1 MTKNYQSTRVKETKN
16 PSALVTKLFESAR
29 RDFRLW
35 MMENEHIVRENN
47 KELCFTVRWSLKKV
61 WMKMRRS
68 PLSWRG
74 GDETVCV
81 LANPNFTTLSLST
94 FTWGD
99 FVNDLGEFRSIDKD
113 AVKSRITHCFLFWGK
128 FQNVPS
134 NVFRH
139 DHLMNGAFNP
149 TLPPSHPSPFE
160 KNWRQ
165 HRFWQFCEKCGG
177 KLAQIIL
184 EREEKRSQL
193 SMILTLWS
201 PFPLFVGVAKILASD
216 QSGSV

>member
-1 MTKNYQSTRVKETKN
+1 MAPVLLSSSREKSLDAWKRERNDKKIINPREWRRQRTRVHLWQNCLNRQEETFDCEW
-16 PSALVTKLFESAR
+16 L
-29 RDFRLW
+29 
-35 MMENEHIVRENN
+35 NEHIVRENN
-47 KELCFTVRWSLKKV
+47 KELCFTVRWSFKKV
-61 WMKMRRS
+61 LMKMRRS

-128 FQNVPS
+128 SKNFPS

-139 DHLMNGAFNP
+139 EHLMNDAFTP
-149 TLPPSHPSPFE
+149 
-160 KNWRQ
+160 
-165 HRFWQFCEKCGG
+165 
-177 KLAQIIL
+177 
-184 EREEKRSQL
+184 
-193 SMILTLWS
+193 
-201 PFPLFVGVAKILASD
+201 
-216 QSGSV
+216 